1 MTMNFERYKKTG
13 NFKLASGIV
22 SPYYYDIKEA
32 MGEPDNLKG
41 FVRNLV
47 KKHNM
52 KDFDV
57 IIGIDYG
64 GIPLAV
70 GLSLQTNLPYA
81 VIKKQ
86 TKDHGTQKRIEGHQA
101 IGNVLLL
108 DDVITSGH
116 SIREAKQYLKSLGYK
131 IIATETV
138 MKR

>member
-1 MTMNFERYKKTG
+1 MMELLKYKKTG
-13 NFKLASGIV
+13 KFTLSSGKE
-22 SPYYYDIKEA
+22 SDFYYDIKEA
-32 MGEPDNLKG
+32 MGEPENL
-41 FVRNLV
+41 REIISDLD

-52 KDFDV
+52 KNFDV

-70 GLSLQTNLPYA
+70 GLSLYTSLPFA
-81 VIKKQ
+81 VIRKEA
-86 TKDHGTQKRIEGHQA
+86 KDHGTQKRIEGYQE

-108 DDVITSGH
+108 DDVRTSGNTIKE
-116 SIREAKQYLKSLGYK
+116 SKDYLKSLGYK